1 MGVFIVLLVMLAAC
15 AVMAV
20 YASRLVISALWLA
33 GVSVITALLLYQ
45 AGATVAAVLELSIG
59 AGLVTVLL
67 MLAISVAGDKLAPSR
82 RVVPRRL
89 AIGMAA
95 AAALAAV
102 TLVFPIPVYD
112 PDVVEPAFGVILWE
126 QRAADVLLQVALI
139 FTGLLTVLGLL
150 AETRAAAAEAQAVS
164 PIAQMHPSLPLISD
178 LPEAWLDAS
187 REIEPDPLPEAALES
202 EPEPVLEAEPQ

>member
-15 AVMAV
+15 ATMAV

-33 GVSVITALLLYQ
+33 GVSVITALLLYE

-150 AETRAAAAEAQAVS
+150 AETRAAAAEAQAAS
-164 PIAQMHPSLPLISD
+164 PIAQMHASLPSIRD
-178 LPEAWLDAS
+178 LPEAWLDAGHD
-187 REIEPDPLPEAALES
+187 IEPVPLPEEALEP